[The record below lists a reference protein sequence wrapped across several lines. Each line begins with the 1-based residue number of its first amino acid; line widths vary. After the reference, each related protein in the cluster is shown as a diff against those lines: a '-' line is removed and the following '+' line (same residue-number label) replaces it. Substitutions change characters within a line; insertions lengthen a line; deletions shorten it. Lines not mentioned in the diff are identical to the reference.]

1 VTKQDRIA
9 DPGFTAAQDQN
20 DAAISELTRLG
31 VPYDRALVIVQR
43 TYSNGL
49 DRGLYLG
56 LRKLDVSAATS

>member
-1 VTKQDRIA
+1 VTNQDRIT
-9 DPGFTAAQDQN
+9 DPGFTAAQDQKE
-20 DAAISELTRLG
+20 AAIAELTGLG

-56 LRKLDVSAATS
+56 LRKLSIPAATS